1 MPGSTTLQDIIG
13 LEYTKLGFFQELR
26 RSVEALRQAHTES
39 EQRRREISTIL
50 DGITD
55 VMMVLSDTLEII
67 AVNHV
72 FQETVGL
79 AAPEGRRCH
88 QIFRGRD
95 VPCAGCPALRALKTG
110 VVCRETAIFC
120 LNGSNRQ
127 FEMVASPLTAHETP
141 TPRVLVFKRDVTA
154 EKELQAKYLQAEK
167 MATVGMLAAGVA
179 HEINNPLTSISGF
192 TEGLRRA
199 LRRCEERLPRE
210 VYAGLAED
218 LETIL
223 DECKRCQDI
232 VRALLTFSRPQFSC
246 VSVLPLSSLA
256 RDVLKITHSLFHRP
270 ENRHTRVEL
279 DLAPGDG
286 PATLGDEGH
295 LKQVLLNLLANALD
309 ATAPENCGE
318 KAPGHIPTVAIKTWA
333 AGDGVY
339 LSVSDNGCGVEPE
352 YFDKLFEPFFTTKK
366 AGRGIGVGLS
376 TCYSIVQAHGGEI
389 SVRSEPGKGSCF
401 IVRLPAL
408 AEDVHG

>member
-1 MPGSTTLQDIIG
+1 MRAETTLQDIIG
-13 LEYTKLGFFQELR
+13 LEHTKLGFFQELR
-26 RSVEALRQAHTES
+26 LSIEALRQAHAES

-55 VMMVLSDTLEII
+55 VMMVLSDTLRII

-72 FQETVGL
+72 FHETTGVS
-79 AAPEGRRCH
+79 APEGVCCH
-88 QIFRGRD
+88 RIFRNRD
-95 VPCAGCPALRALKTG
+95 TPCPDCPALRALNTG
-110 VVCRETAIFC
+110 AVCRETAIFR
-120 LNGSNRQ
+120 LNGDNRQ
-127 FEMVASPLTAHETP
+127 FEIVASPLTAYDASA
-141 TPRVLVFKRDVTA
+141 PRVLVFKRDVTA

-192 TEGLRRA
+192 TEGLRRT
-199 LRRCEERLPRE
+199 LRRCEERLPAE
-210 VYAGLAED
+210 IYAGVAED
-218 LETIL
+218 LDTIR

-246 VSVLPLSSLA
+246 VSVLPLSSLV
-256 RDVLKITHSLFHRP
+256 RDVLKISHSLLHRP
-270 ENRHTRVEL
+270 ENRNTRLEL

-309 ATAPENCGE
+309 ATAAGNGMEHAPEYT
-318 KAPGHIPTVAIKTWA
+318 PTVVIRTWA
-333 AGDGVY
+333 EGDGVY
-339 LSVSDNGCGVEPE
+339 LSVSDNGCGMDAENVG
-352 YFDKLFEPFFTTKK
+352 KLFEPFFTTKK

-376 TCYSIVQAHGGEI
+376 TCYSIVRAHGGEI
-389 SVRSEPGKGSCF
+389 SVRSDPGQGSRF
-401 IVRLPAL
+401 TVRLPAL
-408 AEDVHG
+408 TEGSHV